1 VFRLTLN
8 SSYLLPREA
17 LTGLSPSLA
26 PLSRRVQR
34 FSHNLLFCVGFLFF
48 IKKRKP
54 TQNKRSVFSVFL
66 VFFTSC
72 FLCFLHRKKHKKQ
85 DVRDKKK
92 RAKGKK
98 RPCPLSLT
106 TTYGISVD
114 FFSFS
119 YVDVSIH

>member
-1 VFRLTLN
+1 MFRPTLN

-26 PLSRRVQR
+26 PLSRGVQR
-34 FSHNLLFCVGFLFF
+34 LSHNLYFVWVFFFFTKKKEKPHKRREKFFLF
-48 IKKRKP
+48 
-54 TQNKRSVFSVFL
+54 
-66 VFFTSC
+66 
-72 FLCFLHRKKHKKQ
+72 
-85 DVRDKKK
+85 KK
-92 RAKGKK
+92 RAKGKR